1 MLQAVCRAGQLRNDR
16 VECGVTSKF
25 TIRRLPLLR
34 AALCALI
41 AVTVSLLLPV
51 MLSAPVFA
59 KHGGEDRDRT
69 DREDNSGSDRD
80 RGDRDT
86 DRSGD
91 WDRDVADRDDS
102 SGPGSGD
109 RDDDSEHSDRNDDDR
124 SGSNSSGSGKD
135 DDSHHSSGSGKYGSD
150 EDDDTSGSSKD
161 SDRMVR
167 GDDRRAPYAIWRNER
182 GDRVRSGE
190 VIFMSARRDGAARV
204 RKAGL
209 HVIEEQRLSAIRV
222 RMMRVAVPEG
232 RSEEDVIANLHVI
245 DPKGTATFNHI
256 YEPAGRPAPAVL
268 TGAKSVRVKPTKAK
282 IGLVDAGVAADHQ
295 MLAQVKITQRQ
306 FGEGS
311 RGSPQHGT
319 AVASRLAAAAP
330 GANIVA
336 ANVFTEMRDGQE
348 IASAYAIARA
358 LDWLSRQQVA
368 VINLSL
374 AGPANPVLEEVAKRM
389 VNSGHVL
396 VAAVGNEGP
405 RGAVQYPAAY
415 DKVVGV
421 TAVDSGNRVYIY
433 ANQGDAVDFAAI
445 GVDAPAA
452 TATASVESVS
462 GTSYAAPIVA
472 AAFARRLSKPNPK
485 QALAAFNALRR
496 QARDLGAPGRDPV
509 YGHGLIDVSR

>member
-1 MLQAVCRAGQLRNDR
+1 MLQAACRAGWQRNDR
-16 VECGVTSKF
+16 VERDVTSEF
-25 TIRRLPLLR
+25 TMWRLPLLR
-34 AALCALI
+34 TGLRSLA
-41 AVTVSLLLPV
+41 AVTLSLILLI
-51 MLSAPVFA
+51 MISAPLSA
-59 KHGGEDRDRT
+59 KHGGEDRDRSE
-69 DREDNSGSDRD
+69 REDRSGSDRE
-80 RGDRDT
+80 DRDIERSD
-86 DRSGD
+86 DR
-91 WDRDVADRDDS
+91 DRDDS

-109 RDDDSEHSDRNDDDR
+109 RDDDPDR
-124 SGSNSSGSGKD
+124 SNRDDNSASGSSGSGRGD
-135 DDSHHSSGSGKYGSD
+135 DERDSSGSGKYGSSDD
-150 EDDDTSGSSKD
+150 EKSGSSKD
-161 SDRMVR
+161 GDRTVR
-167 GDDRRAPYAIWRNER
+167 GGDHGPIWRNER

-204 RKAGL
+204 RNAGL
-209 HVIEEQRLSAIRV
+209 HIIDEQRLSAVRV
-222 RMMRVAVPEG
+222 RMMRVAVPKG
-232 RSEEDVIANLHVI
+232 RSEEDVIANLQVI

-256 YEPAGRPAPAVL
+256 YEPAGRPALPVAL
-268 TGAKSVRVKPTKAK
+268 TVAKVTRVKPTRAK
-282 IGLVDAGVAADHQ
+282 VGLVDAGVAAEHR
-295 MLAQVKITQRQ
+295 MLAHVKVTQRQ

-311 RGSPQHGT
+311 RSSPQHGT

-336 ANVFTEMRDGQE
+336 ANVFTVMRDGQE

-374 AGPANPVLEEVAKRM
+374 AGPANPVLEEITKRM
-389 VNSGHVL
+389 VSRGHVL

-405 RGAVQYPAAY
+405 RGATQYPAAY

-421 TAVDSGNRVYIY
+421 TAVDSGNRVYVY
-433 ANQGDAVDFAAI
+433 ANQGDAVDFAAM

-452 TATASVESVS
+452 TATASVENVS

-485 QALAAFNALRR
+485 QARAVFSALRR

-509 YGHGLIDVSR
+509 YGHGLIDIAR

>member
-1 MLQAVCRAGQLRNDR
+1 MLQAVCGAGQPRNDR

-25 TIRRLPLLR
+25 TIRGLPLLR
-34 AALCALI
+34 VGLCALI
-41 AVTVSLLLPV
+41 AVTVSLLLPI
-51 MLSAPVFA
+51 MLSAPVLA

-69 DREDNSGSDRD
+69 DRHDNSGSDRD
-80 RGDRDT
+80 RDDRDT

-91 WDRDVADRDDS
+91 SDRDVADRDDS

-109 RDDDSEHSDRNDDDR
+109 RDDDSDRSDRNDDDS
-124 SGSNSSGSGKD
+124 SGSNSGSGKD
-135 DDSHHSSGSGKYGSD
+135 DDDHDSSGSGKYGSD
-150 EDDDTSGSSKD
+150 EDDDKSGSSRD
-161 SDRMVR
+161 SDRTAR
-167 GDDRRAPYAIWRNER
+167 GDDRAPYAIWRNER

-204 RKAGL
+204 RNAGL

-222 RMMRVAVPEG
+222 RMMRIAVPEG
-232 RSEEDVIANLHVI
+232 RSEEDVIANLHAI

-256 YEPAGRPAPAVL
+256 YEPAGRPAMAVAL
-268 TGAKSVRVKPTKAK
+268 NAANAARVKPTKAK

-295 MLAQVKITQRQ
+295 MLAQVKVTQRQ

-330 GANIVA
+330 GANIVV

-358 LDWLSRQQVA
+358 LDWLSRQRVA

-374 AGPANPVLEEVAKRM
+374 AGPANPVLEEITKRM

-405 RGAVQYPAAY
+405 RGAAQYPAAY
-415 DKVVGV
+415 DKVIGV

-433 ANQGDAVDFAAI
+433 ANQGDAVDFAAM

-509 YGHGLIDVSR
+509 YGHGLIDVAR

>member
-1 MLQAVCRAGQLRNDR
+1 MLQAVYRAGRLRGDR
-16 VECGVTSKF
+16 VECGVTGKF
-25 TIRRLPLLR
+25 TIRRLLLLR
-34 AALCALI
+34 AGLRALI
-41 AVTVSLLLPV
+41 AVTVSLLLLI
-51 MLSAPVFA
+51 MLSAPLVA
-59 KHGGEDRDRT
+59 KHGGEDRDRSE
-69 DREDNSGSDRD
+69 REDNSGSDRD
-80 RGDRDT
+80 REDRDT
-86 DRSGD
+86 DRSED
-91 WDRDVADRDDS
+91 RDRDVTEREDS
-102 SGPGSGD
+102 SGPGSGE
-109 RDDDSEHSDRNDDDR
+109 RDDDSDRDEHDR
-124 SGSNSSGSGKD
+124 SGSNSGSGRD
-135 DDSHHSSGSGKYGSD
+135 DDSDRDSSGSGNGSD
-150 EDDDTSGSSKD
+150 KDDDKSGSSKYIE
-161 SDRMVR
+161 RMVG
-167 GDDRRAPYAIWRNER
+167 GDDRAPYAIWRNER

-204 RKAGL
+204 RGAGL
-209 HVIEEQRLSAIRV
+209 RVIEEQRLTALRV
-222 RMMRVAVPEG
+222 RMMRIAVPDG

-245 DPKGTATFNHI
+245 DPKGTASFNHI
-256 YEPAGRPAPAVL
+256 YEPAGRPALAVAL
-268 TGAKSVRVKPTKAK
+268 NAPKAVRVKPTKAK

-295 MLAQVKITQRQ
+295 MLAQVKVTQRQ

-311 RGSPQHGT
+311 RSSRQHGT

-330 GANIVA
+330 GSNIVA
-336 ANVFTEMRDGQE
+336 ANVFSDARDGQE

-374 AGPANPVLEEVAKRM
+374 AGPANPVLEDIARRM

-405 RGAVQYPAAY
+405 RGAAQYPASY
-415 DKVVGV
+415 DKVIGV

-433 ANQGDAVDFAAI
+433 ANQGDAVDFAAM

-509 YGHGLIDVSR
+509 YGHGLIDVAR